1 MTASCL
7 VHRSPD
13 AENSD
18 LTIPLLGTE
27 FTAIMPG
34 RITKIL
40 TKSNILFLREV
51 AIVRLFNLFSRRF
64 YLQNIGT
71 IAKYEF
77 KTIAAPTVFDLIRY
91 SRFVMRNGEGY
102 PGSRFFGMGV
112 LNGIFERRRSLG
124 VGLAQ
129 L

>member
-1 MTASCL
+1 MTASCM

-18 LTIPLLGTE
+18 LTVPLLGTE

-64 YLQNIGT
+64 HLQNIGT

-77 KTIAAPTVFDLIRY
+77 KTIAAPTCF
-91 SRFVMRNGEGY
+91 
-102 PGSRFFGMGV
+102 
-112 LNGIFERRRSLG
+112 
-124 VGLAQ
+124 
-129 L
+129 

>member
-1 MTASCL
+1 
-7 VHRSPD
+7 
-13 AENSD
+13 
-18 LTIPLLGTE
+18 LLGTE

-112 LNGIFERRRSLG
+112 LNGIFDRRRSLG